1 MVLNDELVTSVLLGT
16 ADCLAVLLARHRPF
30 WVFWVFLSFLLLYF
44 AGEERRLLLLVD
56 TLVLG
61 EMWSLNHWDLAPK
74 TGPGQAFT
82 FSLN

>member
-1 MVLNDELVTSVLLGT
+1 MVLIDELVTSVLLVT

-56 TLVLG
+56 I
-61 EMWSLNHWDLAPK
+61 
-74 TGPGQAFT
+74 
-82 FSLN
+82 